1 MKKSAVDDEKAE
13 SVQKFSLVRMELG
26 LSVGGHSRVTELPAA
41 HSICPSI
48 RRSVGRSASSVGN
61 DAFS

>member
-26 LSVGGHSRVTELPAA
+26 LSAATELPAE